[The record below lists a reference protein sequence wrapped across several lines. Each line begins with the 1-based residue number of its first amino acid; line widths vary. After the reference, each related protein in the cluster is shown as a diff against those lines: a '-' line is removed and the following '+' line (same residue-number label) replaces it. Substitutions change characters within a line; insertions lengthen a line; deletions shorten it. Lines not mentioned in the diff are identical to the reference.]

1 MRMKHPIRGLL
12 IGALAAVVGYWI
24 GTMALASM
32 SSVRVGGVQALREL
46 AVIVSFGTPVACAA
60 AFLWGAPALYLLHRV
75 GWLRASTVV
84 FTGALGGAI
93 VAVWLE
99 FLQQGALFQV
109 RISVPAGAAL
119 GALAGGICWWAG
131 AGRSQP

>member
-1 MRMKHPIRGLL
+1 M
-12 IGALAAVVGYWI
+12 GALAAPLGYWI
-24 GTMALASM
+24 GTMALAWTASLRI
-32 SSVRVGGVQALREL
+32 SGAQAVREL

-75 GWLRASTVV
+75 GWLRASTVMC
-84 FTGALGGAI
+84 TAALGGAI

-99 FLQQGALFQV
+99 YLQQGALFPV
-109 RISVPAGAAL
+109 RISIPAGAAL